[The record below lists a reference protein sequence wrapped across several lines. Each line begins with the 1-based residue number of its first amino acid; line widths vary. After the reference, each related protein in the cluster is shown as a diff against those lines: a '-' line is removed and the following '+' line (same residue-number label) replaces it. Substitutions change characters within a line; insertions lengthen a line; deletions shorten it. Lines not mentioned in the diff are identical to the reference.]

1 MSEDRSNPRSPGR
14 PDATSNRSQAPEGTH
29 PVASQGTSSDHRRES
44 SRREQGS
51 FSNLF
56 VPGSR
61 VGRYRLL
68 APLASGGMAQVWAA
82 KPEGAG
88 FARTIA
94 LKLIR
99 QEFAADEEYVRM
111 FVDEATVAASI
122 RHPNVCETH
131 ELGREDGVLF
141 MAIEWVAG
149 DSLAGILHRDQGL
162 EPISYCLAARIV
174 ADACAGL
181 HAAHEVVGP
190 DGTPLGVVHR
200 DVSPPNILL
209 SLHGQVKV
217 SDFGI
222 AKARFQLH
230 SRTRTGEIKGK
241 FAYIAP
247 EQIGGKNIDR
257 RADIF
262 ALGCVLY
269 VATVG
274 LRPFGSGPRAMSK
287 ILAGEYKRPS
297 SLVEEYPLELERII
311 ARCLQKS
318 PADRYAT
325 ADEMRTD
332 LEKWLLASMS
342 AVGTKDLATLVSQRL
357 DSSKRRV
364 VETLMRSNQFLP
376 DAMVYQ
382 LVRGEVDQ
390 TPTATSSVM
399 FGPSS
404 LTSVETAQPV
414 SASTGAKSAQKPM
427 VRFTALG
434 RPLAPPS
441 EAAAKESKGAPT
453 GPPDTTDLEDDPTAA
468 EDGNPSFLPSSGPP
482 RANVEA
488 GPTFRPPRLGPL
500 HGEASSV
507 GLVASKS
514 LRAQLWTAAGVLVAI
529 AIGWASCQLLPP

>member
-1 MSEDRSNPRSPGR
+1 MNEMERDVALANPLGSKP
-14 PDATSNRSQAPEGTH
+14 
-29 PVASQGTSSDHRRES
+29 
-44 SRREQGS
+44 REQGS
-51 FSNLF
+51 YPNLF
-56 VPGSR
+56 APGSR
-61 VGRYRLL
+61 IGRYRLL

-88 FARTIA
+88 FARTVA

-99 QEFAADEEYVRM
+99 QEYAADEEYARM

-122 RHPNVCETH
+122 RHPNVCETY

-162 EPISYCLAARIV
+162 EPISNYLAARII

-181 HAAHEVVGP
+181 HAAHEVEGP
-190 DGTPLGVVHR
+190 DGGPLGVVHR

-287 ILAGEYKRPS
+287 ILAGEYKSPC
-297 SLVEEYPLELERII
+297 SLVDEYPPELERII

-318 PADRYAT
+318 PADRFAN

-332 LEKWLLASMS
+332 LERWLQTSP
-342 AVGTKDLATLVSQRL
+342 VPIGTKDIAETVGERL
-357 DSSKRRV
+357 DAGKRRV
-364 VETLMRSNQFLP
+364 VEMLMRSNQFLP

-382 LVRGEVDQ
+382 LVRGEVEQ

-399 FGPSS
+399 FGPGSTTG
-404 LTSVETAQPV
+404 LDVAVPV
-414 SASTGAKSAQKPM
+414 TPSRGGKSQQKPM

-434 RPLAPPS
+434 RPLSPNAAPASSRGVEPLT
-441 EAAAKESKGAPT
+441 APGESTDVEDEPK
-453 GPPDTTDLEDDPTAA
+453 TTEEPM
-468 EDGNPSFLPSSGPP
+468 SSLLASSNPP
-482 RANVEA
+482 RPSGDA

-500 HGEASSV
+500 HPVSPASATK
-507 GLVASKS
+507 GF
-514 LRAQLWTAAGVLVAI
+514 RAKLWTVAGVLVAVLL
-529 AIGWASCQLLPP
+529 GWASCQLLPP

>member
-1 MSEDRSNPRSPGR
+1 MSDERSNPRKPGHRGEEPSPKSRGSV
-14 PDATSNRSQAPEGTH
+14 DGTL
-29 PVASQGTSSDHRRES
+29 PIASGTGTGSGKRREL
-44 SRREQGS
+44 GS
-51 FSNLF
+51 YPHLF
-56 VPGSR
+56 APGSR
-61 VGRYRLL
+61 IGRYRLL

-99 QEFAADEEYVRM
+99 QEYAADEEYARM

-122 RHPNVCETH
+122 RHPNVCETY

-162 EPISYCLAARIV
+162 EPVSNYLAARIV

-190 DGTPLGVVHR
+190 DGGLLGVVHR

-287 ILAGEYKRPS
+287 ILAGEYKPPR
-297 SLVEEYPLELERII
+297 SLVEGYPAELEQII

-318 PADRYAT
+318 PADRYPN

-332 LEKWLLASMS
+332 LERWLLTSP
-342 AVGTKDLATLVSQRL
+342 VPLGTKDVAATVSERL
-357 DSSKRRV
+357 DAGKRRV
-364 VETLMRSNQFLP
+364 VEMLMRSNQFLP

-382 LVRGEVDQ
+382 LVRGEVEQ

-399 FGPSS
+399 FGPGSTTG
-404 LTSVETAQPV
+404 LEVAVPV
-414 SASTGAKSAQKPM
+414 TPSRGHKSKQKPM

-434 RPLAPPS
+434 RPLEPNAAPDPLDLADEDAVRAS
-441 EAAAKESKGAPT
+441 ESTDIEDEPN
-453 GPPDTTDLEDDPTAA
+453 TTDESMSSL
-468 EDGNPSFLPSSGPP
+468 LPSSRPP
-482 RANVEA
+482 RNSGEP
-488 GPTFRPPRLGPL
+488 GPTFRPPRLGVLKHPDRPSR
-500 HGEASSV
+500 GI
-507 GLVASKS
+507 
-514 LRAQLWTAAGVLVAI
+514 RAQLWTLTGVLI
-529 AIGWASCQLLPP
+529 AIVVGWASCQLLPP